1 MQQTATKENKMG
13 SMPIHTLLLNMAIP
27 MMISMMVQALY
38 NIVDSLFVSRIS
50 ENALTAV
57 SLAFP
62 IQNLMIAIATG
73 TGVGINALLSRS
85 LGENNQKEANEAAKN
100 GIFLAFLSSIVFFF
114 FGLFGSGFFF
124 HTQTDIS
131 EIIEGGT
138 LYLQICTMLSFGIF
152 GVITFERLLQATGR
166 TLYSMITQTTG
177 AVINIILDP
186 IFIFGLF
193 GMPKLGVAGAA
204 LATVIGQIA
213 SCILAAVINVKKNK
227 EISLEMKNFR
237 PNLDTIKKIYAVGI
251 PSIIMA
257 SISSVMTF
265 GINKILM
272 VFSSTATAVFGI
284 YFKLQSFIFMPVFGL
299 NNGMIPI
306 IAYNY
311 GAQKRKRI
319 TQTIRLS
326 VIYATIIMILGFF
339 IFQIFP
345 NKLLMMFDAS
355 EHMFSI
361 GIPALRII
369 SASFIF
375 AGVSIVLSTV
385 FQAVGKGMSS
395 LIISLVRQLIILLP
409 LAYIL
414 SNISLDAI
422 WIAFPIS
429 ELLALL
435 VSILFLYQ
443 TYHQK
448 LKNIPE

>member
-114 FGLFGSGFFF
+114 FGLFGSRFFF

-326 VIYATIIMILGFF
+326 VIYATIIMIIGFF

-369 SASFIF
+369 SASFVF

>member
-272 VFSSTATAVFGI
+272 LFSSTATAVFGI

-326 VIYATIIMILGFF
+326 VIYATIIMIIGFF

-369 SASFIF
+369 SASFVF

>member
-114 FGLFGSGFFF
+114 FGLFGSRFFF

-237 PNLDTIKKIYAVGI
+237 PNLETIKKIYAVGI

-326 VIYATIIMILGFF
+326 VIYATIIMIIGFF

-369 SASFIF
+369 SASFVF